1 MLLTLG
7 PILSLANCSTELRS
21 ISSSSLREVT
31 AGRSDTEWEERRAVV
46 ARTAAREV
54 MAVVA
59 RRCEIKD
66 EPILLILL

>member
-1 MLLTLG
+1 
-7 PILSLANCSTELRS
+7 
-21 ISSSSLREVT
+21 
-31 AGRSDTEWEERRAVV
+31 VV

-66 EPILLILL
+66 EPILLILLLL